1 MITVEQHTIIIHSDK
16 ATIEDKLEVEYA
28 VERLINSGAQIIYI
42 DLSKPVYLPS
52 VLIGYLMW
60 KKQNLHKSSKDIIIT
75 RLSTPLQKL
84 FEEMRLI
91 DFFGIR

>member
-16 ATIEDKLEVEYA
+16 ATVEDKLEVEYA
-28 VERLINSGAQIIYI
+28 VDRLLQGGAQIVYI
-42 DLSKPVYLPS
+42 DLAKPMYLPS

-60 KKQNLHKSSKDIIIT
+60 KKQNLQKSGKAIIIT
-75 RLSTPLQKL
+75 QLSKSLRNL
-84 FEEMRLI
+84 FEEMHLI